1 MVLENDVPTGERS
14 VLLALHR
21 EMVRGRALEER
32 ILGLVDERVFRGL
45 YHQGKGQEGVQA
57 GACTLL
63 RRSDYLLYAH
73 RGITYLTAKGMDPVK
88 ILGDFRGLMSG
99 STRGL
104 GAGTVHCV
112 DPENGIVGQGGTLGS
127 CFPISAGLALAA
139 RLRGTDDIA
148 MAFCGDG
155 ASARGTFLESGVT
168 AVAWKLP
175 LVWVC
180 ENNGWAISAPI
191 EEVQGTASVASRA
204 DGIGMYTQVV
214 DGQDVLA
221 VRTVVARAIDHAR
234 AGHGPAFIEA
244 MTNRIFGHYTGDVQ
258 KYRQASDI
266 AAARER
272 DPIVLAEARLR
283 DLGCADTELAR
294 VRAEVEDEMRSADER
309 AAQGER
315 PLPARVLEGL
325 YA

>member
-191 EEVQGTASVASRA
+191 EAVQGTSSVASRA

-244 MTNRIFGHYTGDVQ
+244 MTSRIFGHYTGDVQ

-283 DLGCADTELAR
+283 DLGCDDAELAR